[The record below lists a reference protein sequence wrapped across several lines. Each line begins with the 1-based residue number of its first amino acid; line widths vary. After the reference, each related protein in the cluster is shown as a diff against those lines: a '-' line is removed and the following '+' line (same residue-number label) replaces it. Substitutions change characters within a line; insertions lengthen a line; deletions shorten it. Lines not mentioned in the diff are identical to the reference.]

1 MCGRAFCFARTKGLK
16 DMKSATAFA
25 AAALAACAFGAP
37 VPIAPQV
44 ASVPVNHVTAEV
56 AGIAPAAKGMNH
68 IEIVNVGGAVPEAM
82 WPEVVTYAASRIQ
95 VTIWTNAV
103 GKSVLSQLVSG
114 KTTVKGVLGDKATVA
129 VFIENADGQPPFI
142 SSLCSWSVVNVRGI
156 DRDSP
161 DAQKLKDRYAK
172 MILKGIGAACGSGL
186 SLDRRSSLFIGS
198 YSLAGMDKTCISIS
212 PDTYFPML
220 EVLRGIGGDEIVSPP
235 VLEDEGK

>member
-1 MCGRAFCFARTKGLK
+1 
-16 DMKSATAFA
+16 MKSATAFA

-172 MILKGIGAACGSGL
+172 MILKGLVHASGGGAT
-186 SLDRRSSLFIGS
+186 LDDKCSCFYESFTLK
-198 YSLAGMDKTCISIS
+198 GMDKTGIQVS
-212 PDTYFPML
+212 PMTYFPML
-220 EVLRGIGGDEIVSPP
+220 ETLRGVGGTEILAPYMDP
-235 VLEDEGK
+235 ED